1 MVLFNIIADL
11 KYRSY
16 STGQGVQL
24 TAPLINYQTTH
35 IPLDLIEHFVTK
47 RLGLGDT
54 FNGYSF
60 ICTMATCT
68 LTCGNVTAVKCLKLA
83 HLKYCF
89 SFLRAFILY
98 LSTGYYMYIDTSGLR
113 QCVENV
119 KLSSSPL
126 KFLRNMCLKF
136 YYRIDG
142 ADAGSLNVTI
152 DGKLLFSASNLY
164 VENIWLEAGINTS
177 SITGSLMGTHRVN
190 FLSKISISL
199 FSVDKF

>member
-1 MVLFNIIADL
+1 
-11 KYRSY
+11 
-16 STGQGVQL
+16 
-24 TAPLINYQTTH
+24 
-35 IPLDLIEHFVTK
+35 
-47 RLGLGDT
+47 
-54 FNGYSF
+54 
-60 ICTMATCT
+60 MATCT
-68 LTCGNVTAVKCLKLA
+68 LTGGKVTAVKCLKLA

-98 LSTGYYMYIDTSGLR
+98 LSTGSYMYIDTSSLG
-113 QCVENV
+113 QCDENV

-136 YYRIDG
+136 YYRLYG
-142 ADAGSLNVTI
+142 TNAGSLNVTVA
-152 DGKLLFSASNLY
+152 GKLLFSASDLY

-199 FSVDKF
+199 SSVDKF